1 MFAMKMDLSYLR
13 RRVAVGLDTYRV
25 PEHPENAL
33 GTALPPEWYA
43 ERLATMKAAL
53 VQPTP
58 TTMRDVDP
66 ASGALVVLDVVIVVD
81 DGEGGLV
88 AYDPATDDYVL
99 VVRDTDRDRS
109 RGVDIVSCGVRG
121 DVVDCYLS
129 A

>member
-1 MFAMKMDLSYLR
+1 METGLNDLR
-13 RRVAVGLDTYRV
+13 CRVAFDLDVYRV

-33 GTALPPEWYA
+33 GAALPPEWYA
-43 ERLATMKAAL
+43 ERLASMKAAL

-58 TTMRDVDP
+58 ATIRDADP
-66 ASGALVVLDVVIVVD
+66 ATGELVVLDVAIVVD

-88 AYDPATDDYVL
+88 AYDPATYDYVL
-99 VVRDTDRDRS
+99 VVREADRDRS